1 MKKMM
6 IAAALV
12 LTAGVFTACNGEGC
26 YKVTTKTGNTESVA
40 YVYGNSEDV
49 DLVIE
54 KAEAAAKLI
63 GVDFSASRMKVA
75 KNEEDCKA
83 ANK

>member
-1 MKKMM
+1 M

-75 KNEEDCKA
+75 KSEEDCKA